1 MNQSIS
7 QLVKESM
14 NEYCKWMGEWP
25 MNVNKWMNSVN
36 EWMNDRWMND
46 QLM

>member
-14 NEYCKWMGEWP
+14 NEYCKWMDEWP
-25 MNVNKWMNSVN
+25 MNVNKWMNEWSMHVDK
-36 EWMNDRWMND
+36 WMN
-46 QLM
+46 LM